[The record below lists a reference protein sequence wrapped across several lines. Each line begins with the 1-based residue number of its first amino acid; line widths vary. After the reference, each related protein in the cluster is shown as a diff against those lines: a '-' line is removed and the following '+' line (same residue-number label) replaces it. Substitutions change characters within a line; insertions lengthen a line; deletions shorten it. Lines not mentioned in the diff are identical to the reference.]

1 MLIWTGVSHLRMSDM
16 LGVLCSAAVVLG
28 DCVFFFSAAHAG
40 TSMVILLSETVL
52 SSLVRFLLEL

>member
-1 MLIWTGVSHLRMSDM
+1 MLIWTCVSHLRMSDV

-28 DCVFFFSAAHAG
+28 DCAFFFSAAHAG
-40 TSMVILLSETVL
+40 TSMLILSSETVL